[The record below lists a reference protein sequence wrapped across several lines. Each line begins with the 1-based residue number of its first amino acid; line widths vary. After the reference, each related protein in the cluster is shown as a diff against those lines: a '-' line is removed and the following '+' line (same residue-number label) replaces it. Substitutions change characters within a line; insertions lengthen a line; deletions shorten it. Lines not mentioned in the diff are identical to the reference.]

1 MCSWH
6 LPLQA
11 YQSQKWRSDILKLFA
26 LKHHHGGCSATSEIQ
41 ISLSMLNMLR
51 FENHSLLFHDS
62 FYLNDS
68 F

>member
-11 YQSQKWRSDILKLFA
+11 YQSQKWRSDILKLVA
-26 LKHHHGGCSATSEIQ
+26 RKQHHSGCSATSEIQ
-41 ISLSMLNMLR
+41 ISLSMLNMLI
-51 FENHSLLFHDS
+51 FENHSLLFRDS